1 MKEKLQQMK
10 EAWEIIKKGFKKWG
24 EGIFMTDIGSFKIR
38 NIARIKKQEKK
49 QRKVKQY
56 KGKKIKGQH
65 E

>member
-1 MKEKLQQMK
+1 MSEL
-10 EAWEIIKKGFKKWG
+10 GG
-24 EGIFMTDIGSFKIR
+24 FKIR

-56 KGKKIKGQH
+56 KGRKVKGQN

>member
-1 MKEKLQQMK
+1 
-10 EAWEIIKKGFKKWG
+10 
-24 EGIFMTDIGSFKIR
+24 MTDIGSFKIR